1 MENPLLNLAAINA
14 VSERSSTAIIE
25 ILEQN
30 KRASFKKLQTE
41 TNLSN
46 DSLQKQLEKLQ
57 KYCLVK
63 GEITDPENGSYA
75 FYHLTKLGTEFRSLL
90 LDFLNKTQDIKPEPI
105 SDTFVI
111 DEKSFRDIFE
121 MIKLDGLQRI
131 FNHSKIMLTDH
142 DYSELKQ
149 FAYDQDDEKLES
161 FLNDEK
167 RVITSSTY
175 NDVESSTKIDYYL
188 RRIKKLSSYESRL
201 VVTCIDE
208 KTSLVTDN
216 TKIQS
221 AARNLGIMCANSNA
235 VLELNEDDYLWEKFY
250 ELSLKKPERQNS
262 TLTVSANPNNT
273 LKKNFD
279 RF

>member
-1 MENPLLNLAAINA
+1 MENPLLNLAAINT
-14 VSERSSTAIIE
+14 VSERSSILIIE
-25 ILEQN
+25 TLEQN
-30 KRASFKKLQTE
+30 ERASFKKLQTE

-57 KYCLVK
+57 KYCIVK

-75 FYHLTKLGTEFRSLL
+75 FYHLTKLGMEFRSLL
-90 LDFLNKTQDIKPEPI
+90 LDFLNKTHDVKPEPI
-105 SDTFVI
+105 SDTFVV
-111 DEKSFRDIFE
+111 DEKSFKDIFE
-121 MIKLDGLQRI
+121 MVQIEGLQRI

-149 FAYDQDDEKLES
+149 FAYDQDNEKLES

-167 RVITSSTY
+167 QVFISSTY

-216 TKIQS
+216 IKVQS
-221 AARNLGIMCANSNA
+221 AARSLGIICANSNV
-235 VLELNEDDYLWEKFY
+235 VLELNEGDYLWENFY
-250 ELSLKKPERQNS
+250 ELSLKKPEGRNS
-262 TLTVSANPNNT
+262 TLTISTNPNNA
-273 LKKNFD
+273 LKKNFGK
-279 RF
+279 F